1 MEVEAGRACAWLLHH
16 SPVASRSCTQDLSEA
31 GPRIPELY
39 CCLLGHVQDL
49 SESPA
54 GCSLALQ
61 ESQPCFSCGTLLV
74 TWP

>member
-1 MEVEAGRACAWLLHH
+1 MEVEAGWACVWLLRY

-31 GPRIPELY
+31 GPRIPELC

-54 GCSLALQ
+54 GYILALQ
-61 ESQPCFSCGTLLV
+61 ESQPASAV
-74 TWP
+74 APSW